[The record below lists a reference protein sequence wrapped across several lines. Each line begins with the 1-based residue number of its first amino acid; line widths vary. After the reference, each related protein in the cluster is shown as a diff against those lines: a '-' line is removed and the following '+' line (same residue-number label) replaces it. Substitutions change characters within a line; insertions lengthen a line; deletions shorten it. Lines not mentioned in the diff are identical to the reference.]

1 MRMNTETNT
10 KTYTYRFRD
19 VGVALS
25 FQDRCHRPMRAVLG
39 DDERV
44 WVVTPAE
51 AARLERQGYEVIA

>member
-1 MRMNTETNT
+1 MQMNTQT
-10 KTYTYRFRD
+10 KTATYTYRFRD
-19 VGVALS
+19 VALALS
-25 FQDRCHRPMRAVLG
+25 FRDRCLRLMRAVLG